1 MCCFMEIL
9 NKLQLKGENKMLK
22 KRVLG
27 LLTGLFAV
35 GMCVANVDVAHAET
49 KLWDV
54 HAQPGN
60 YQTTQIIP
68 ITNHGTGYIA
78 TCDSTGGNAASK
90 RTNILEYMDR
100 DCIRSVGLNK
110 VVEFT
115 SSGKSITFKHN
126 TMPSV
131 DTVYMKV
138 TLTYSNGTTA
148 SMSGTI
154 STNG

>member
-1 MCCFMEIL
+1 
-9 NKLQLKGENKMLK
+9 MLK

-60 YQTTQIIP
+60 YQTTNIVA
-68 ITNHGTGYIA
+68 ITNHGNGYIA

-90 RTNILEYMDR
+90 RANIREYINR
-100 DCIRSVGLNK
+100 DCTWTWVVGLNK

-115 SSGKSITFKHN
+115 SSGKSISFKQSS
-126 TMPSV
+126 MPAV